1 MSTLSPFLVFEKT
14 CSQVLT
20 LVNEKLTV
28 AGFRT
33 VQTFNLQTARLAH
46 LECQCPHHGTSD
58 CNCQMVILL
67 VYGKQEDP
75 ATLIIHSQD
84 EKTGVSLSGPSGDHA
99 AQNLG
104 STIRR
109 VLVSQISHAFTPQE
123 VPHEH
128 RAAL

>member
-84 EKTGVSLSGPSGDHA
+84 EKTGVSLSGPGGDHA
-99 AQNLG
+99 TQNLG
-104 STIRR
+104 SAIRR
-109 VLVSQISHAFTPQE
+109 VLISQISHAFTPQD
-123 VPHEH
+123 VHHED

>member
-1 MSTLSPFLVFEKT
+1 MSTLFPFLVFEKT

-20 LVNEKLTV
+20 LVNEKLTG
-28 AGFRT
+28 AGFRI

-84 EKTGVSLSGPSGDHA
+84 EKTGVSLSGPAGDHA
-99 AQNLG
+99 TQNLG

-109 VLVSQISHAFTPQE
+109 VLVSQISHTFTPPE
-123 VPHEH
+123 VSHEP
-128 RAAL
+128 RVAL

>member
-1 MSTLSPFLVFEKT
+1 MSTLFPFLVIEKT

-20 LVNEKLTV
+20 LVNEKLTG

-58 CNCQMVILL
+58 CNCQMMILL

-84 EKTGVSLSGPSGDHA
+84 EKTGVSLSSPVGDHA
-99 AQNLG
+99 MQNLG
-104 STIRR
+104 SAIRR
-109 VLVSQISHAFTPQE
+109 LLVSQISQAFTSPE
-123 VPHEH
+123 VAHGH
-128 RAAL
+128 RTAL

>member
-14 CSQVLT
+14 CNQVLT
-20 LVNEKLTV
+20 LVNEKLTGS
-28 AGFRT
+28 GFRT

-58 CNCQMVILL
+58 CNCQMLVLL

-75 ATLIIHSQD
+75 ATLIIHSQG
-84 EKTGVSLSGPSGDHA
+84 EKTGVSLSGPGGDHA

-109 VLVSQISHAFTPQE
+109 VLVSQSSYALTPQE

>member
-14 CSQVLT
+14 CNQVLT
-20 LVNEKLTV
+20 LVNEKLTGS
-28 AGFRT
+28 GFRT

-58 CNCQMVILL
+58 CNCQMLVLL

-75 ATLIIHSQD
+75 ATLIIHSQG
-84 EKTGVSLSGPSGDHA
+84 EKTGVSLSGPGGDHA

-109 VLVSQISHAFTPQE
+109 VLVSQSSHALTPQE